1 MNRLNLIVRIA
12 SFFGDCVVLAEKK
25 NKDYAKEDD
34 ALCNFRHG
42 ITGIIS
48 RLDEKI
54 VRLGNVHN
62 SDGTYFESLED
73 TLMDI
78 ANYAALAFVI
88 TVTDVS
94 TVAEREGKDE

>member
-1 MNRLNLIVRIA
+1 MTRDVLMCEIDG
-12 SFFGDCVVLAEKK
+12 FFNNCYELAEKK

-42 ITGIIS
+42 VTGIIS

-54 VRLGNVHN
+54 VRLSNVHT
-62 SDGTYFESLED
+62 SDGAQFESLED

-78 ANYAALAFVI
+78 ANYAALAYVL
-88 TVTDVS
+88 TVT
-94 TVAEREGKDE
+94 EREAEKIDDE